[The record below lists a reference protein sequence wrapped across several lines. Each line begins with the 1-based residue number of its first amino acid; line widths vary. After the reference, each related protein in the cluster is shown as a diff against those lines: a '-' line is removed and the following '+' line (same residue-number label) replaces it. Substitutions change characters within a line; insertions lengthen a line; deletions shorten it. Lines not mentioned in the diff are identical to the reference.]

1 MDKFLSCDWGT
12 SSFRIRLVS
21 LPGLNVLAEEK
32 SGEGIASTFNLW
44 KESNSVEENKL
55 AFYLSVL
62 NDKIKSLEQ
71 QLQTRL
77 ENIPVI
83 ISGMASSTIGMI
95 DLPYKHL
102 PVHADGSDLVT
113 KKFDKADNFPHDILI
128 ISGIRTENDVI
139 RGEETQLAG
148 CSLMEDGLFIFP
160 GTHSKHI
167 MVKDG
172 IAVDFKTYMTGE
184 FFELL
189 ASKSILAS
197 SVDKAT
203 ATDQLLQ
210 AFDKGVNNAGLNLL
224 HASFLV
230 RTNQL
235 FDKYSKE
242 KNYYYLSGLL
252 IGSELKDLKSAS
264 HSNIFLVGTEEL
276 CFYYEKALQ
285 ILEPEKTIKTINAE
299 EATIKGQY
307 KIFAPHP
314 RSFSRKPGEGGKERP
329 T

>member
-21 LPGLNVLAEEK
+21 LPGLNVLAEEN

-55 AFYLSVL
+55 AFYLSVI
-62 NDKIKSLEQ
+62 NEKIKSLGQ

-83 ISGMASSTIGMI
+83 ISGMASSTIGMV

-102 PVHADGSDLVT
+102 PVHPDGSDLLT
-113 KKFDKADNFPHDILI
+113 KKFDKTDNFPHDILI

-139 RGEETQLAG
+139 RGEETQLVG
-148 CSLMEDGLFIFP
+148 CLLMEDGLLIFP

-167 MVKDG
+167 LVKDG

-189 ASKSILAS
+189 AGKSILAS
-197 SVDKAT
+197 SVVKAT

-210 AFDKGVNNAGLNLL
+210 AFDKGVNDAGLNLL

-230 RTNQL
+230 RTNQV
-235 FDKYSKE
+235 FNKYSKE
-242 KNYYYLSGLL
+242 ENYYYLSGLL

-285 ILEPEKTIKTINAE
+285 LLEPGKKIKTINAE

-314 RSFSRKPGEGGKERP
+314 RPFSSGAREGGQAKE
-329 T
+329 

>member
-21 LPGLNVLAEEK
+21 IPDLNVLAEKK

-55 AFYLSVL
+55 AFYLFVL
-62 NDKIKSLEQ
+62 NEKIKSLEQ

-95 DLPYKHL
+95 DLPYKPL

-113 KKFDKADNFPHDILI
+113 KKLDKTDNFPHDILI

-148 CSLMEDGLFIFP
+148 CLLMDDGLFIFP

-167 MVKDG
+167 LVKDG
-172 IAVDFKTYMTGE
+172 IAIDFKTYMTGE
-184 FFELL
+184 LFELL
-189 ASKSILAS
+189 ATKSILS
-197 SVDKAT
+197 SSLVKGSV
-203 ATDQLLQ
+203 TDQSLQ
-210 AFDKGVNNAGLNLL
+210 AFDEGVNDAGLNLL

-235 FDKYSKE
+235 FNKYTKKE
-242 KNYYYLSGLL
+242 N
-252 IGSELKDLKSAS
+252 
-264 HSNIFLVGTEEL
+264 
-276 CFYYEKALQ
+276 
-285 ILEPEKTIKTINAE
+285 
-299 EATIKGQY
+299 
-307 KIFAPHP
+307 
-314 RSFSRKPGEGGKERP
+314 
-329 T
+329 